1 MCCSGQNLKLGARVC
16 DMTCMQRSAP
26 ILGHGRGLQGQNRTP
41 KMFSPDLG
49 NERPCILPSA
59 ANPIQFRYILGK
71 THSQGSIH
79 LIPHAA
85 THVGCVHSGFAH
97 ALACCACSCIST
109 TMPNTLNRV
118 NERTHRHGRTVNGHR
133 ICPDHSAPACA
144 PP

>member
-1 MCCSGQNLKLGARVC
+1 
-16 DMTCMQRSAP
+16 MTCMQRSAP

-79 LIPHAA
+79 LFPTLPRMWAVFIRGLRMHLHA
-85 THVGCVHSGFAH
+85 VHARAFRRQCPTRS
-97 ALACCACSCIST
+97 LESMS
-109 TMPNTLNRV
+109 
-118 NERTHRHGRTVNGHR
+118 ERTDTGGR
-133 ICPDHSAPACA
+133 
-144 PP
+144 